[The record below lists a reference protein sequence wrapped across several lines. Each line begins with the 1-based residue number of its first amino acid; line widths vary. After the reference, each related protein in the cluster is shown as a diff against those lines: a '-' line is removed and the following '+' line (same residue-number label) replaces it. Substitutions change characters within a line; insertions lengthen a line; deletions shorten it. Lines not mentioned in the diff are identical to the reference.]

1 MPFWNKRQQRERD
14 LLERLR
20 RADEQLEN
28 ERQARA
34 FQEFEQRKKEREAI
48 RRRQEIAEQERE
60 REEQEREREDSE
72 RREREEKAARMRM
85 VSPETLRDLRELLR
99 TRYEL
104 DIKIWNLRKVRKP
117 DRPVVEE
124 KMERSDA
131 VLGEIMNIIQAW
143 DGSESSWSPGE
154 WEQAQEI
161 IRRIEAEG
169 KREWAGNPPWEEN

>member
-1 MPFWNKRQQRERD
+1 MPFWNKRQQRERE

-20 RADEQLEN
+20 RTDEQLEI

-34 FQEFEQRKKEREAI
+34 FQEFEQRKREREAI
-48 RRRQEIAEQERE
+48 RRRHEIA
-60 REEQEREREDSE
+60 EQEREREDSE
-72 RREREEKAARMRM
+72 RREQEEKAARMRM

-131 VLGEIMNIIQAW
+131 VLGEIMNIVQAW
-143 DGSESSWSPGE
+143 DGSESSWTPGE

-169 KREWAGNPPWEEN
+169 KKEWAGNPPWEEN

>member
-1 MPFWNKRQQRERD
+1 MPFWNKRQQRERE

-20 RADEQLEN
+20 RTDEQLEI

-34 FQEFEQRKKEREAI
+34 FQEFEQRKKEREAT
-48 RRRQEIAEQERE
+48 RRRHEIAEQERE
-60 REEQEREREDSE
+60 RQDSE
-72 RREREEKAARMRM
+72 RREQEEKAARMRM
-85 VSPETLRDLRELLR
+85 VSPETLRELRELLR

-143 DGSESSWSPGE
+143 DGSESSWTAGE

-161 IRRIEAEG
+161 ISRIEAEG

>member
-1 MPFWNKRQQRERD
+1 MPFWNKRQQRERE

-20 RADEQLEN
+20 RTDEQLEI

-34 FQEFEQRKKEREAI
+34 LQEYEQRKKEREAI
-48 RRRQEIAEQERE
+48 RRRQEIAER
-60 REEQEREREDSE
+60 EREREDSE
-72 RREREEKAARMRM
+72 RREQEEKAARMRM
-85 VSPETLRDLRELLR
+85 VSPETLRELRELLR

-131 VLGEIMNIIQAW
+131 VLGEIMNIVQAW
-143 DGSESSWSPGE
+143 DGSESSWTPGE

>member
-1 MPFWNKRQQRERD
+1 MPFWNKRQQRERE

-20 RADEQLEN
+20 RTDEQLEI

-34 FQEFEQRKKEREAI
+34 LQEYEQRKKDRDAM
-48 RRRQEIAEQERE
+48 RRRQEIAER
-60 REEQEREREDSE
+60 EREREDSE
-72 RREREEKAARMRM
+72 RREQEEKAARMRM
-85 VSPETLRDLRELLR
+85 VSPETLRELRELLR

-131 VLGEIMNIIQAW
+131 VLGEIMNIVQAW
-143 DGSESSWSPGE
+143 DGSESSWAPGE

-161 IRRIEAEG
+161 VRRIEAEG